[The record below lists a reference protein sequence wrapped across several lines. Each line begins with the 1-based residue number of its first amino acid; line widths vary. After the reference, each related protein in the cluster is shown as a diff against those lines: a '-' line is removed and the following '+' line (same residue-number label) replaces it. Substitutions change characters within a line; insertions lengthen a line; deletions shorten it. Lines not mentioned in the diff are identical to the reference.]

1 MPASSEGNALQ
12 PPQRIGKG
20 LGEAPFFVRFGSE
33 PLEGSFDV
41 RLVGG
46 DVVGWQED
54 GATGEPGF
62 QSVVETLAFPSGEV
76 GPGDNC
82 AFSRLA
88 ASCLSDAI
96 RFQDKGVLSSVLR
109 MEGP

>member
-1 MPASSEGNALQ
+1 MAASSEGMRSGRHSVSA
-12 PPQRIGKG
+12 RDW
-20 LGEAPFFVRFGSE
+20 VRRFSYSASGANR
-33 PLEGSFDV
+33 LKGSFDV

-46 DVVGWQED
+46 DVVGSQED